1 VKCLLY
7 DLKYCIIL
15 YIIKEDV
22 MFKGLSEKQKAILEY
37 EIISNSTRVLIARLF
52 RHATR
57 REDADSDIEIIHKN
71 RIINIARTIEGL
83 PLYVLESDGDGYYLP
98 AEKAWHFGELEI
110 IPKRQNTIE
119 LIETLCDIADENIIP
134 TEEINA
140 IFENDN
146 SKFIIENN
154 HNIIEI
160 NIIEC
165 KDIPDDDIKSEHP
178 NIRKLIE
185 RMEFMYSNNDF
196 AGVLHSSATIF
207 ETLAKDLL
215 KNPSI
220 ENKSFGGFFTSYR
233 NKSKLSETV
242 IDTIENIY
250 KKRNTEPLAGH
261 GSTLPPNIS
270 NDEAVLLIEMTKA
283 FIRMERRL
291 NETVLK
297 NI

>member
-1 VKCLLY
+1 
-7 DLKYCIIL
+7 
-15 YIIKEDV
+15 
-22 MFKGLSEKQKAILEY
+22 MFKGLTEKQKKILEY
-37 EIISNSTRVLIARLF
+37 EIISNNTRVLITRLF

-57 REDADSDIEIIHKN
+57 REDNDSDIEIIYKN

-83 PLYVLESDGDGYYLP
+83 PLYVLESDEDGCYLP

-110 IPKRQNTIE
+110 ISKRQNTIE

-134 TEEINA
+134 LEEINA
-140 IFENDN
+140 AFENDN

-154 HNIIEI
+154 NNNTIQVNITESI
-160 NIIEC
+160 
-165 KDIPDDDIKSEHP
+165 DIPDDDLESEHP
-178 NIRKLIE
+178 NIRKLID
-185 RMEFMYSNNDF
+185 RMESLYKINDF

-220 ENKSFGGFFTSYR
+220 ENQSLGGFFTSYR
-233 NKSKLSETV
+233 NKSKLPETV

-250 KKRNTEPLAGH
+250 LKRNTEPLAGH

-270 NDEAVLLIEMTKA
+270 NDEAVLIIEMTKA

-291 NETVLK
+291 NEKVLK
-297 NI
+297 NIRKE